1 MVAKGKNGRRG
12 IDWEFEVGRFEVL
25 HFEWINS
32 RVLLFSTGN
41 FIQSPGINHN
51 RNGY

>member
-1 MVAKGKNGRRG
+1 MVAKERTEER
-12 IDWEFEVGRFEVL
+12 IDWEFEVGRFKVL

-32 RVLLFSTGN
+32 RVLLFSTRN
-41 FIQSPGINHN
+41 FIHPGINHN